1 MNEKSLR
8 YTHEANCKGEIT
20 LSKEIPVKRRIKKNV
35 VKVDNN
41 EIVVSDDVSEAI
53 FKTMSRIQAKLKMKE
68 DNFKKLTQLIA

>member
-20 LSKEIPVKRRIKKNV
+20 LSKEIPVKRRIKKN